1 MKTMLTPTTVSTDYE
16 ITVYTQP
23 VCPQCKT
30 TKSFLEKN
38 NITFVEASAS
48 ESPEVFDIIKEN
60 NLRSQAPITI
70 MKNVVSGKIEKAT
83 SGFNKRELE
92 NMTNYL
98 KVAESGN
105 DDLWDF

>member
-1 MKTMLTPTTVSTDYE
+1 MKTMLAPNKVSTDYE

-38 NITFVEASAS
+38 NISFVEVTAS
-48 ESPEVFDIIKEN
+48 ESPEVFDIIKDN
-60 NLRSQAPITI
+60 NLKSQAPITV

-92 NMTNYL
+92 NMLDSL
-98 KVAESGN
+98 KVTESNN
-105 DDLWDF
+105 DNLWDF